1 MLGYRRL
8 IYKTLE
14 RREHVPHIW
23 SNGGRSLSLMWE
35 FVFQLGECP
44 AGASHLHTRGGS
56 RLVSCKWGKNWSV
69 ALRGKV
75 LLPFYMEPRKHRKN
89 RRKFGGTRPSC
100 NVHGARPEQ
109 GQKEKVYSLLQ
120 QRNSSFLIYTVEWFY
135 SQETFLFQALF
146 ARLQAIFFFW
156 LSSTFLF
163 KSGADL
169 ETRGLIPR
177 WNICI
182 HMCQRERPICSPERF
197 PW

>member
-120 QRNSSFLIYTVEWFY
+120 QRNSSFLIYTVEWF
-135 SQETFLFQALF
+135 
-146 ARLQAIFFFW
+146 
-156 LSSTFLF
+156 
-163 KSGADL
+163 
-169 ETRGLIPR
+169 
-177 WNICI
+177 
-182 HMCQRERPICSPERF
+182 
-197 PW
+197 